1 MVAGLATASVV
12 LHEKTAANAPFIATR
27 AKIGGLGGRW
37 LGFIKAAQG
46 VVDLVINSVVLH
58 DVERV
63 LTFLPQRGHRVR
75 VESEGARDH

>member
-12 LHEKTAANAPFIATR
+12 LHEKTAANAPLIATR

-37 LGFIKAAQG
+37 LGFIKAAKG
-46 VVDLVINSVVLH
+46 VVDLVIVLINSVVLH

-75 VESEGARDH
+75 VESEGA